1 MRVKVSIKSKRIN
14 ATGGE
19 DTVSLFAMVGSN
31 AFWQFYAPFNL
42 TLDPSF
48 VDNYSWNIK
57 IRQID
62 CSRQDSL
69 KGNMYRLKFTNEY
82 NLSNSFGIKIFNKSF
97 V

>member
-1 MRVKVSIKSKRIN
+1 
-14 ATGGE
+14 
-19 DTVSLFAMVGSN
+19 MVGSN

-57 IRQID
+57 IQQID

-69 KGNMYRLKFTNEY
+69 KGNVYRLKFTNEY
-82 NLSNSFGIKIFNKSF
+82 KFDLLTLNFQSLF
-97 V
+97 VKT